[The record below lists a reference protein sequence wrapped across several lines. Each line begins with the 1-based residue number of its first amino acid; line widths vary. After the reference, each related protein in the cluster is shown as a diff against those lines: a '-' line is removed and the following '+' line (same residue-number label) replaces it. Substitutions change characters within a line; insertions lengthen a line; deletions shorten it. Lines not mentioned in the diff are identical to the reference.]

1 MDDFATGYLAGQD
14 GGNNNGGFF
23 GNEGLWA
30 VIILAIIFGWG
41 NYGNGRNGND
51 NGMAS

>member
-23 GNEGLWA
+23 GNEGQKKEKRPHGKIRMSA
-30 VIILAIIFGWG
+30 
-41 NYGNGRNGND
+41 
-51 NGMAS
+51 